1 MKVSVAHFIRLAFL
15 LQALALTSCISE
27 EESGYGSKLKAGDML
42 PAFSVRLDG
51 GEVFDS
57 SKQAGKVSV
66 IVFFN
71 MLCPDCRQE
80 LPEVNRLYQDYGD
93 DERVSFAC
101 LGRDET
107 DESIRAYWE
116 EHGLSMPYHA
126 DEGRKVYGLFAESTV
141 PLIYISDGNLVI
153 RYVYTDSPL
162 ASYDEMKEAV
172 ASLLD
177 IVPD

>member
-71 MLCPDCRQE
+71 TLCPDCRQE

-107 DESIRAYWE
+107 DESI
-116 EHGLSMPYHA
+116 
-126 DEGRKVYGLFAESTV
+126 
-141 PLIYISDGNLVI
+141 
-153 RYVYTDSPL
+153 
-162 ASYDEMKEAV
+162 
-172 ASLLD
+172 
-177 IVPD
+177 

>member
-27 EESGYGSKLKAGDML
+27 EESGYGSKLKVGDML

-71 MLCPDCRQE
+71 TLMPR
-80 LPEVNRLYQDYGD
+80 LPAGVAGGEQAL
-93 DERVSFAC
+93 S
-101 LGRDET
+101 
-107 DESIRAYWE
+107 
-116 EHGLSMPYHA
+116 GL
-126 DEGRKVYGLFAESTV
+126 R
-141 PLIYISDGNLVI
+141 
-153 RYVYTDSPL
+153 
-162 ASYDEMKEAV
+162 
-172 ASLLD
+172 
-177 IVPD
+177 